1 MPTTAADKNTT
12 PKSRPPS
19 GPRRRWLWIIAAALA
34 ALIVLL
40 VVVSAWMVSTTTGL
54 RTALSVAA
62 RVAPGSLT
70 VEGVTGTIRSPLTIA
85 KLRFENTTL
94 RIEANDIVVDV
105 QSRGALSRQLIIDS
119 AKIRNITLAT
129 KPSNELAK
137 IPVDL
142 TLPISL
148 DVRAL
153 SVEKMR
159 VEAWEAAAGLQPITL
174 TEFSDIQARVQSDG
188 RFHKISDAALT
199 TALGRIAAGV
209 VLDGA
214 SPFNIAAA
222 LKLNGNRDDKTY
234 AIKAEATGTLDAIA
248 VAANATGWNLSGD
261 AKLKVTPFASV
272 PVERATINMGE
283 INPAA
288 FSAGA
293 PKAALTLRA
302 NLVSR
307 LDAQNEAKQNI
318 AVAASDWIL
327 SGPIEVTNREPAA
340 LDRGGIPVTSLRA
353 NAEWKN
359 AELALQNL
367 VLATD
372 AKSAA
377 TVTGSAK
384 LRNRIINAQ
393 LKVLGLDPRDWVS
406 TLKPARLN
414 GDIALTASET
424 AQSVDVK
431 LIGPVNNVAP
441 WRAELVAAH
450 KDGEIDINSIKLISG
465 DASLNGRG
473 RLSLAKNRVFSLT
486 GGLVNFDPARFAD
499 VPRAKLNAD
508 FNAAGELKPELTAD
522 VKFDLRDSVVFAS
535 DSAHALTGRGDVR
548 LTPSRLARA
557 DVTLDFAGNK
567 LDANG
572 AWGGAGDKL
581 KFSIAAP
588 RLDTLGLGLS
598 GKLDAT
604 GELTGTFAAP
614 SGEINANA
622 SALLLSPS
630 VKIDQASLRAK
641 LSDGLTGPVEGV
653 LKVSGINRESA
664 PPGKSPATT
673 LVEQVDATL
682 SGTRAAHALRLTA
695 RISENENIVLG
706 LNGALASS
714 LPSAASSSL
723 TWQGNL
729 DRLDIKSRVA
739 NLVLAQ
745 PAPLSLSRDQVKLGL
760 TELRSASVAVAANAK
775 PSPQSSRNN
784 ASAARIR
791 FVETEW
797 SPQTQ
802 AIRARG
808 DMSGLQMNSVP
819 GSGGGAKSTS
829 ANIAKLTL
837 GADWDVR
844 ATDRLNG
851 SVRVFRESGDV
862 MLPGETAISP
872 GLTDLEI
879 KLVAVQNQVAATL
892 LAKGE
897 KFGLLNGAG
906 SFEVQRS
913 GSLWQLARARP
924 IALEARADMA
934 SVSWLGPLIDP
945 ALQLTGNLRGELKV
959 TGTGAEPRAVGSLRG
974 TALTAAWP
982 DEGFRL
988 TNGEV
993 VIDFVDNRAKLSQFS
1008 FRADPSVRPREGR
1021 IEFADF
1027 KATPGTLTGSGD
1039 LALADGKGIFKFTA
1053 DKLALIQRANRWL
1066 MLSGDVTATTAWDA
1080 VSVAGKLR
1088 ADAGYFE
1095 LAGAAP
1101 PRLSDDVVIRGRAIA
1116 ADKAVRFSVDI
1127 DIDLGN
1133 QLYFNGRGLSTR
1145 LAGGLRLRAEPKS
1158 ALRVLG
1164 SVSASGGTFDAYGQ
1178 YLNIERGILNF
1189 QGPLETAG
1197 LNVLALRKGLAVEAG
1212 VEITGTVADP
1222 RVRLVSEPNV
1232 PDTEKLSWIVVGR
1245 GQDQAGS
1252 SDSALLLSAATAILG
1267 GSSDSLP
1274 RQIAQG
1280 LGFDQLTVS
1289 SGSLGGNQSSLPT
1302 TTAAGST
1309 ASSGGSGGSN
1319 SSANLASQIVTLGK
1333 RLSANAYV
1341 SYEQSLA
1348 GASSVVKLTY
1358 NLSRRVSVIGRAGT
1372 DNSIDLSYTFSF
1384 D

>member
-1 MPTTAADKNTT
+1 MSTTATDKNTT
-12 PKSRPPS
+12 PKSRPPA
-19 GPRRRWLWIIAAALA
+19 RRRRPWLWIAAAALA
-34 ALIVLL
+34 ALMVFV

-62 RVAPGSLT
+62 RLAPGSLT
-70 VEGVTGTIRSPLTIA
+70 VAGVTGTIRSPLTIA
-85 KLRFENTTL
+85 KLRFENATL
-94 RIEANDIVVDV
+94 RVEANDVVVDW
-105 QSRGALSRQLIIDS
+105 QTRGALSRQLIIDS
-119 AKIRNITLAT
+119 AKIRSITIAT
-129 KPSNELAK
+129 KPSNQLAK

-153 SVEKMR
+153 AIEKLR
-159 VEAWEAAAGLQPITL
+159 VEAWEAAAGLPPIAL
-174 TEFSDIQARVQSDG
+174 AEFSDIRGRVQSDG

-199 TALGRIAAGV
+199 TALGRIASGV

-214 SPFNIAAA
+214 SPFNIAAVA
-222 LKLNGNRDDKTY
+222 KLNGSRDDKSY

-248 VAANATGWNLSGD
+248 VVANATGWNLSGD
-261 AKLKVTPFASV
+261 AKLKVTPFAPV
-272 PVERATINMGE
+272 PVESATINMGE

-293 PKAALTLRA
+293 PKAALRLRA

-307 LDAQNEAKQNI
+307 LATQTEAKQNV

-377 TVTGSAK
+377 AVTGSAK
-384 LRNRIINAQ
+384 LRNRMINAQ
-393 LKVLGLDPRDWVS
+393 LKVAGLDPRDWVS

-431 LIGPVNNVAP
+431 LTDPANKVAP

-450 KDGEIDINSIKLISG
+450 KDGEIDIKELKLTSG
-465 DASLNGRG
+465 DASLSGRG
-473 RLSLAKNRVFSLT
+473 RLSLAKSRAFNLT
-486 GGLVNFDPARFAD
+486 GALVNFDPARFAD

-508 FNAAGELKPELTAD
+508 FTATGELRPELTAD

-535 DSAHALTGRGDVR
+535 DVAHALTGRGDIR

-557 DVTLDFAGNK
+557 DVALDFAGNK

-572 AWGGAGDKL
+572 AWGSAGDKL
-581 KFSIAAP
+581 KFSVAAP
-588 RLDTLGLGLS
+588 RLDALGLGLS

-622 SALLLSPS
+622 FALLLSPS
-630 VKIDQASLRAK
+630 IKIDQASLRAK

-653 LKVSGINRESA
+653 LKVAGVKREST
-664 PPGKSPATT
+664 PLGKSAAMT

-682 SGTRAAHALRLTA
+682 SGTRTAHALRLTA
-695 RISENENIVLG
+695 RISETENIELG

-714 LPSAASSSL
+714 LA
-723 TWQGNL
+723 WQGNL
-729 DRLDIKSRVA
+729 DRLNIKSRVA

-745 PAPLSLSRDQVKLGL
+745 PAPLSLSRDQIKLGL
-760 TELRSASVAVAANAK
+760 TELRSASVAVAADAK
-775 PSPQSSRNN
+775 PSQQSSRNS
-784 ASAARIR
+784 AGAARIR
-791 FVETEW
+791 LIETEW
-797 SPQTQ
+797 SPQ
-802 AIRARG
+802 APRIRARG
-808 DMSGLQMNSVP
+808 DMSGLQLNSIP
-819 GSGGGAKSTS
+819 GSSGGAKSTG

-879 KLVAVQNQVAATL
+879 KLVAAQDKVSATI

-897 KFGLLNGAG
+897 KFGLLNAAG
-906 SFEVQRS
+906 SFEVQRA
-913 GSLWQLARARP
+913 GNLWQLARARP
-924 IALEARADMA
+924 IALEASADMA

-982 DEGFRL
+982 DQGFRL
-988 TNGEV
+988 SNGFV
-993 VIDFVDNRAKLSQFS
+993 AIDFVDNRAKLSQFS

-1021 IEFADF
+1021 IDFADF
-1027 KATPGTLTGSGD
+1027 KSTPGTLTGSGD
-1039 LALADGKGIFKFTA
+1039 LALADGKGVFKFKA

-1066 MLSGDVTATTAWDA
+1066 MLSGDVTASTAWDA

-1101 PRLSDDVVIRGRAIA
+1101 PRLSDDVVIRGRAIT

-1127 DIDLGN
+1127 DLDLGN
-1133 QLYFNGRGLSTR
+1133 QLYFNGRGLNTR

-1158 ALRVLG
+1158 AMRVLG
-1164 SVSASGGTFDAYGQ
+1164 SVSASSGTFDAYGQ
-1178 YLNIERGILNF
+1178 YLTIERGILNF

-1212 VEITGTVADP
+1212 VEISGTVADP

-1309 ASSGGSGGSN
+1309 T
-1319 SSANLASQIVTLGK
+1319 SSAGGTNSTANLSAQIVTLGK
-1333 RLSANAYV
+1333 RLSANAYM

>member
-1 MPTTAADKNTT
+1 MVF
-12 PKSRPPS
+12 
-19 GPRRRWLWIIAAALA
+19 LVMIAA
-34 ALIVLL
+34 
-40 VVVSAWMVSTTTGL
+40 WTVSTTTGL
-54 RTALSVAA
+54 RTVLSMVE

-70 VEGVTGTIRSPLTIA
+70 LEGVTGTVRSPLTIA
-85 KLRFENTTL
+85 RLRFENATL
-94 RIEANDIVVDV
+94 RIVATDIVIDW
-105 QSRGALSRQLIIDS
+105 QPRGALSRQVVVDS
-119 AKIRNITLAT
+119 ATIRNITIAT
-129 KPSNELAK
+129 KPSNKLAK
-137 IPVDL
+137 IPANL

-153 SVEKMR
+153 EIGKIR
-159 VEAWEAAAGLQPITL
+159 VEAWEAAAGMPPIAL
-174 TEFSDIQARVQSDG
+174 ADFSDIQSRLQSDG
-188 RFHKISDAALT
+188 RIHKIADAALT
-199 TALGRIAAGV
+199 TVLGRVAAGA

-214 SPFNIAAA
+214 APFNIAAA
-222 LKLNGNRDDKTY
+222 VKLNGTRDDKSY
-234 AIKAEATGTLDAIA
+234 AITAEATGTLDAIL
-248 VAANATGWNLSGD
+248 VVANAAGWNLSGD
-261 AKLKVTPFASV
+261 AKLKLTPFAPV
-272 PVERATINMGE
+272 PVASATINMGE

-302 NLVSR
+302 NLASQ
-307 LDAQNEAKQNI
+307 LAQSEATQTV

-353 NAEWKN
+353 DAEWKN

-372 AKSAA
+372 AKSVVAA
-377 TVTGSAK
+377 TGSAK
-384 LRNRIINAQ
+384 LRNRVINAQ
-393 LKVLGLDPRDWVS
+393 LKVVGIDPSQWVS

-431 LIGPVNNVAP
+431 LIGPANKIAP
-441 WRAELVAAH
+441 WRAELIAAH
-450 KDGEIDINSIKLISG
+450 KDGEININSLKLISG
-465 DASLNGRG
+465 DASLNGKG
-473 RLSLAKNRVFSLT
+473 RLSLAKNRAFNLT
-486 GGLVNFDPARFAD
+486 GALVNFDPARFAD
-499 VPRAKLNAD
+499 LPRAKLNAD
-508 FNAAGELKPELTAD
+508 FNAIGELRPELTAD
-522 VKFDLRDSVVFAS
+522 VNFDLRDSVVFAK
-535 DSAHALTGRGDVR
+535 DVAQTLTGRGDLK

-557 DVTLDFAGNK
+557 EVTLDLAGNK

-581 KFSIAAP
+581 EFSVAAP
-588 RLDTLGLGLS
+588 RLDALGFGLS

-604 GELTGTFAAP
+604 GELSGTFAAP

-622 SALLLSPS
+622 SALSLSPA
-630 VKIDQASLRAK
+630 VKIHQASLRAK
-641 LSDGLTGPVEGV
+641 LSDGLAGPVEGV
-653 LKVSGINRESA
+653 LKISGIKREST
-664 PPGKSPATT
+664 PPGKSVATT

-695 RISENENIVLG
+695 RISETENMELG

-714 LPSAASSSL
+714 LASSSASPL
-723 TWQGNL
+723 TWQGNV
-729 DRLDIKSRVA
+729 DRLNIKSRIA

-745 PAPLSLSRDQVKLGL
+745 PAPLSFSRDLVKLGL
-760 TELRSASVAVAANAK
+760 TELRSASVAAAVAFAADAK
-775 PSPQSSRNN
+775 LSQKGGVNN
-784 ASAARIR
+784 AGAARIR
-791 FVETEW
+791 LIETEW

-802 AIRARG
+802 GFRARG
-808 DMSGLQMNSVP
+808 DMSGLQMNFVP
-819 GSGGGAKSTS
+819 GSSNGGTS
-829 ANIAKLTL
+829 KTTKANLARLTL

-851 SVRVFRESGDV
+851 SARVFRESGDV
-862 MLPGETAISP
+862 ILPGESSVSP

-879 KLVAVQNQVAATL
+879 KLVTVQDKVTAVL
-892 LAKGE
+892 IAKGE

-906 SFEVQRS
+906 SFEVQRA
-913 GSLWQLARARP
+913 GSLWQLARTRP
-924 IALEARADMA
+924 IALGAKADMA

-945 ALQLTGNLRGELKV
+945 ALQLTGILRGELNV
-959 TGTGAEPRAVGSLRG
+959 SGTADAPRAAGTLRG

-988 TNGEV
+988 SNGEV
-993 VIDFVDNRAKLSQFS
+993 AIDFVDNRVKLSQFS

-1021 IEFADF
+1021 IDFADL
-1027 KATPGTLTGSGD
+1027 KSTPGTLTGSGD
-1039 LALADGKGIFKFTA
+1039 LALADGKGNFKFKA

-1066 MLSGDVTATTAWDA
+1066 MLSGDVTVDVTTNAARDA
-1080 VSVAGKLR
+1080 VSVNGKLR

-1101 PRLSDDVVIRGRAIA
+1101 PRLSDDVVIRGRPPA

-1127 DIDLGN
+1127 DLDLGN
-1133 QLYFNGRGLSTR
+1133 QLYFKGRGLNTR
-1145 LAGGLRLRAEPKS
+1145 LAGNLRLRAEPKS

-1164 SVSASGGTFDAYGQ
+1164 SVSASSGTFDAYGQ
-1178 YLNIERGILNF
+1178 YLTIERGILNF
-1189 QGPLETAG
+1189 QGPIETAG

-1212 VEITGTVADP
+1212 VEISGTVADP

-1309 ASSGGSGGSN
+1309 ASSAGGAN
-1319 SSANLASQIVTLGK
+1319 STANLGSQIVTLGK

>member
-1 MPTTAADKNTT
+1 MPTAPTDKNIT
-12 PKSRPPS
+12 PKSRPPAS
-19 GPRRRWLWIIAAALA
+19 RRRHWLWIMAAALA
-34 ALIVLL
+34 AL
-40 VVVSAWMVSTTTGL
+40 VVVLVLISAWTVSTTSGL
-54 RTALSVAA
+54 RTVLSVVE
-62 RVAPGSLT
+62 RMAPGALT
-70 VEGVTGTIRSPLTIA
+70 LEGVTGTIRSPLTIA
-85 KLRFENTTL
+85 KLRFENATL
-94 RIEANDIVVDV
+94 RIVATDIVIDW
-105 QSRGALSRQLIIDS
+105 QARGALSRQLIIDA
-119 AKIRNITLAT
+119 AKIRSITIAT
-129 KPSNELAK
+129 KPGNESAK

-142 TLPISL
+142 TLPVSL
-148 DVRAL
+148 DVRTL
-153 SVEKMR
+153 SIEKLR
-159 VEAWEAAAGLQPITL
+159 VEAWEAAAELPPITL
-174 TEFSDIQARVQSDG
+174 AEFSDIQSRLQSDG
-188 RFHKISDAALT
+188 RLHKVSDAVLT
-199 TALGRIAAGV
+199 TAFGRIAAGV

-222 LKLNGNRDDKTY
+222 LKLNGTRDDKSY
-234 AIKAEATGTLDAIA
+234 AIKAEATGTLDAI
-248 VAANATGWNLSGD
+248 VVVANATGWNLSGD

-293 PKAALTLRA
+293 PKAAFTLRA

-307 LDAQNEAKQNI
+307 LAAQNDAKQNV
-318 AVAASDWIL
+318 ATAASDWIL

-340 LDRGGIPVTSLRA
+340 LDQGGIPVTSLRA

-377 TVTGSAK
+377 AVTGTAK
-384 LRNRIINAQ
+384 LRNRVINAQ
-393 LKVLGLDPRDWVS
+393 LKVVALDPRDWVS

-414 GDIALTASET
+414 GDVALTASET
-424 AQSVDVK
+424 AQSIDVK
-431 LIGPVNNVAP
+431 LTGLTNKIAP

-450 KDGEIDINSIKLISG
+450 KDGDIDINTLKLISN
-465 DASLNGRG
+465 DASFSGKG
-473 RLSLAKNRVFSLT
+473 RLSLAKNRVFNLT
-486 GGLVNFDPARFAD
+486 GALVNFDPARFAD

-508 FNAAGELKPELTAD
+508 FTAAGELKPELTAD
-522 VKFDLRDSVVFAS
+522 VKFGLRDSVVFAS
-535 DSAHALTGRGDVR
+535 DGVQALTGRGDLK

-557 DVTLDFAGNK
+557 DLALDLAGNR
-567 LDANG
+567 LDTNG
-572 AWGGAGDKL
+572 AWGSAGDKL
-581 KFSIAAP
+581 KFNVVAP
-588 RLDTLGLGLS
+588 RLETLGLGLS
-598 GKLDAT
+598 GKLEAT

-614 SGEINANA
+614 SGEIVANA
-622 SALLLSPS
+622 SALSLSPS

-641 LSDGLTGPVEGV
+641 LSDGLAGPVEGV
-653 LKVSGINRESA
+653 LKVSGIKREST
-664 PPGKSPATT
+664 PPGKSAAMVTT
-673 LVEQVDATL
+673 ALIEQVDATL
-682 SGTRAAHALRLTA
+682 SGTRTAHALRLVA
-695 RISENENIVLG
+695 RISENENVELA
-706 LNGALASS
+706 LSGALASS
-714 LPSAASSSL
+714 LA
-723 TWQGNL
+723 WQGNL
-729 DRLDIKSRVA
+729 DRLNIKSRMA

-745 PAPLSLSRDQVKLGL
+745 PAPLSLSRDQMKLGL
-760 TELRSASVAVAANAK
+760 TELKSANVAVAADAK
-775 PSPQSSRNN
+775 PSQQSRRNN
-784 ASAARIR
+784 AGGARIR
-791 FVETEW
+791 LIETEW
-797 SPQTQ
+797 SPHG
-802 AIRARG
+802 IRARG
-808 DMSGLQMNSVP
+808 NMSGLQMNSAT
-819 GSGGGAKSTS
+819 GSGGGAKSMG
-829 ANIAKLTL
+829 ANTAKLTL

-844 ATDRLNG
+844 AIDRLNG

-879 KLVAVQNQVAATL
+879 KLLAVQDQVSATL

-897 KFGLLNGAG
+897 KFGLLNGTG
-906 SFEVQRS
+906 SFGVQRV
-913 GSLWQLARARP
+913 GNLWQFARTKPVSLDAS
-924 IALEARADMA
+924 ADMA

-945 ALQLTGNLRGELKV
+945 ALQLTGSLRGELKV
-959 TGTGAEPRAVGSLRG
+959 TGTGDAPRAVGSLRG
-974 TALTAAWP
+974 SALTATWP
-982 DEGFRL
+982 DQGFRL
-988 TNGEV
+988 SNGEV
-993 VIDFVDNRAKLSQFS
+993 VIDFIDNRARLSQFS

-1021 IEFADF
+1021 IDF
-1027 KATPGTLTGSGD
+1027 TDLKSTPGTLTGNGD
-1039 LALADGKGIFKFTA
+1039 LALADGKGIFKFKA
-1053 DKLALIQRANRWL
+1053 EKLALIQRANRWL
-1066 MLSGDVTATTAWDA
+1066 MLSGGVTVNTAWDA
-1080 VSVAGKLR
+1080 VSVVGKLR

-1095 LAGAAP
+1095 LAGSAP
-1101 PRLSDDVVIRGRAIA
+1101 PRLSDDVVIRGRVAA

-1127 DIDLGN
+1127 DADLGN
-1133 QLYFNGRGLSTR
+1133 QLYFNGRGLNTR
-1145 LAGGLRLRAEPKS
+1145 LTGDLRLRAEPKS

-1164 SVSASGGTFDAYGQ
+1164 SVSASSGTFDAYGQ
-1178 YLNIERGILNF
+1178 YLTIERGILNF
-1189 QGPLETAG
+1189 QGPIETAG

-1212 VEITGTVADP
+1212 VEISGTVADP

-1245 GQDQAGS
+1245 GQDQAGT

-1302 TTAAGST
+1302 STAGGST
-1309 ASSGGSGGSN
+1309 TSSAGAASP
-1319 SSANLASQIVTLGK
+1319 ANLASQIVTLGK

>member
-1 MPTTAADKNTT
+1 MSTAATDKNIT
-12 PKSRPPS
+12 PNLRSTAGR
-19 GPRRRWLWIIAAALA
+19 GWRWLWIAAAALA
-34 ALIVLL
+34 ALLIFLIL
-40 VVVSAWMVSTTTGL
+40 VSVWTVSTTTGL
-54 RTALSVAA
+54 RTVLSIVE
-62 RVAPGSLT
+62 RVAPGSLI
-70 VEGVTGTIRSPLTIA
+70 VEGVTGTARSPLTIA
-85 KLRFENTTL
+85 KLRFENATL
-94 RIEANDIVVDV
+94 RIVATDIVLDW
-105 QSRGALSRQLIIDS
+105 QARGAFSRQLVIDS
-119 AKIRNITLAT
+119 AKIRRITIAT
-129 KPSNELAK
+129 KPSNALAK
-137 IPVDL
+137 IPADL
-142 TLPISL
+142 KLPVSV

-153 SVEKMR
+153 AVEQVR
-159 VEAWEAAAGLQPITL
+159 VEAWEAAAGLPPIAL
-174 TEFSDIQARVQSDG
+174 AEFTDVQARVESDG
-188 RFHKISDAALT
+188 RIHKISDAALT
-199 TALGRIAAGV
+199 TVLGRIAAGV

-214 SPFNIAAA
+214 APFNIAAA
-222 LKLNGNRDDKTY
+222 LKLNGTRDDKSY

-248 VAANATGWNLSGD
+248 VVANATGWNLSGD
-261 AKLKVTPFASV
+261 AKLKLTPFAPV
-272 PVERATINMGE
+272 PVASATINMGE

-293 PKAALTLRA
+293 PKAALTVRA
-302 NLVSR
+302 NLVSK
-307 LDAQNEAKQNI
+307 LTAQNV
-318 AVAASDWIL
+318 AVAASDWVL

-340 LDRGGIPVTSLRA
+340 LDRGGIPVTALRA

-372 AKSAA
+372 AKSVTA
-377 TVTGSAK
+377 VTGTAK
-384 LRNRIINAQ
+384 LRNRVIDAQ
-393 LKVLGLDPRDWVS
+393 LKVVGLDPSAWVS
-406 TLKPARLN
+406 TLKPVRLN
-414 GDIALTASET
+414 GDIVLTASET

-431 LIGPVNNVAP
+431 LIGPANKIAP

-450 KDGEIDINSIKLISG
+450 KDGEININSLKLNSG
-465 DASLNGRG
+465 EASLVGKG
-473 RLSLAKNRVFSLT
+473 RLSLAKNRAFNLT
-486 GGLVNFDPARFAD
+486 GALVNFDPARFAD

-508 FNAAGELKPELTAD
+508 FNATGELKPELTAD
-522 VKFDLRDSVVFAS
+522 VKFDLRNSVVFAG
-535 DSAHALTGRGDVR
+535 DVARGLTGRGDLK

-557 DVTLDFAGNK
+557 DVALDFAGNK

-572 AWGGAGDKL
+572 AWGSAGDKL

-588 RLDTLGLGLS
+588 RLDTLGAGLS
-598 GKLDAT
+598 GNLDAT

-622 SALLLSPS
+622 SALVFSPS
-630 VKIDQASLRAK
+630 VKIDQASLSAK
-641 LSDGLTGPVEGV
+641 VSDGLTGPVEGV
-653 LKVSGINRESA
+653 LKVSGIKREST
-664 PPGKSPATT
+664 PPGKLAATT

-695 RISENENIVLG
+695 RISETENIELG
-706 LNGALASS
+706 LAGALASS
-714 LPSAASSSL
+714 SASSL
-723 TWQGNL
+723 AWQGNL
-729 DRLDIKSRVA
+729 DRLNIKSKVA

-745 PAPLSLSRDQVKLGL
+745 PAPLLLSREQVKLGL
-760 TELRSASVAVAANAK
+760 TELKSANVAVAANAK
-775 PSPQSSRNN
+775 TSSQSSRNN
-784 ASAARIR
+784 AGAVRIR
-791 FVETEW
+791 FTETEW
-797 SPQTQ
+797 SPQGS
-802 AIRARG
+802 RARG
-808 DMSGLQMNSVP
+808 DLSGLQINTVS
-819 GSGGGAKSTS
+819 GSGNAGASK
-829 ANIAKLTL
+829 IAKANLARLTL

-851 SVRVFRESGDV
+851 SVRVFRESGDL
-862 MLPGETAISP
+862 MLPGETALSP

-879 KLVAVQNQVAATL
+879 KLVAIQDQVNATL
-892 LAKGE
+892 IAKGE

-906 SFEVQRS
+906 SFEVQRT

-924 IALEARADMA
+924 IALEASADMA

-982 DEGFRL
+982 DQGFRL
-988 TNGEV
+988 SNGEV
-993 VIDFVDNRAKLSQFS
+993 AIDFVDHRAKLSQFS

-1021 IEFADF
+1021 VDFADL
-1027 KATPGTLTGSGD
+1027 KSTPGTLTGSGD
-1039 LALADGKGIFKFTA
+1039 LALADGKGVFKFKA

-1066 MLSGDVTATTAWDA
+1066 MLSGDVTANTAWDA
-1080 VSVAGKLR
+1080 VSVVGKLR

-1101 PRLSDDVVIRGRAIA
+1101 PRLSDDVVIRGRAIT

-1127 DIDLGN
+1127 DLDLGD
-1133 QLYFNGRGLSTR
+1133 QLYFSGRGLNTR

-1164 SVSASGGTFDAYGQ
+1164 SVSASSGTFDAYGQ
-1178 YLNIERGILNF
+1178 YLTIERGILNF

-1212 VEITGTVADP
+1212 VEISGTVADP

-1289 SGSLGGNQSSLPT
+1289 SGNLGGNQSSLPT

-1309 ASSGGSGGSN
+1309 T
-1319 SSANLASQIVTLGK
+1319 SSAGGTNSTANLSAQIVTLGK